1 MQCVSVGLRLGL
13 GACDLRCVRCNVLY
27 SVAACCSALVA
38 NFDVVGVGVIC
49 AACVAIF
56 CSVLQCACGGIQR
69 CSASDLCR
77 VCCNVHVL
85 QRVAV
90 CCSML
95 QCVAGRCSALVAEI
109 DGAVRVICTMCVAL
123 LCLWQNCRAV
133 LQSDAESKRAS
144 ERARPLQKMALDTLT
159 VLDLQCKEGKGG
171 PYMRCL

>member
-1 MQCVSVGLRLGL
+1 
-13 GACDLRCVRCNVLY
+13 
-27 SVAACCSALVA
+27 
-38 NFDVVGVGVIC
+38 
-49 AACVAIF
+49 
-56 CSVLQCACGGIQR
+56 
-69 CSASDLCR
+69 
-77 VCCNVHVL
+77 
-85 QRVAV
+85 
-90 CCSML
+90 ML